1 MIGSS
6 PQFPAL
12 KEWQK
17 MSESEQDTLINKMA
31 AVRRRNSRIFIAL
44 FCATFGAAIAA
55 ALCAVG
61 WL

>member
-12 KEWQK
+12 SEWQK
-17 MSESEQDTLINKMA
+17 MSESEQDTLINKME
-31 AVRRRNSRIFIAL
+31 AVRRRNSRIFIA
-44 FCATFGAAIAA
+44 FFFATFGAAIAA